1 LTVVA
6 QAWHCDYVFVEIKRL
21 ESPNSRHFMSK
32 LKYGGKDAQLPPM
45 KRNVDSV
52 VITVTI

>member
-1 LTVVA
+1 MRNIRRSAKEAIEKMEKDGHV
-6 QAWHCDYVFVEIKRL
+6 
-21 ESPNSRHFMSK
+21 
-32 LKYGGKDAQLPPM
+32 GKDAQLPPM